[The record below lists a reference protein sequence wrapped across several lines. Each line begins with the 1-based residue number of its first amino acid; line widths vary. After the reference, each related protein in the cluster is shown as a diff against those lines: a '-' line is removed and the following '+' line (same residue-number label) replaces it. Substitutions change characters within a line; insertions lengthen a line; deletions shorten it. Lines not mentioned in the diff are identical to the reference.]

1 MLQVHRQSH
10 RRTEH
15 ADDGADDNPGEAD
28 EPILRQP
35 RAGQPGV
42 SEASHRGDRHVSI
55 AANHGRAHERKATR
69 VGGGGGHLP
78 LRADMARGSRGWDRR
93 QAHLGESRL
102 VRSPRQSFTPS
113 FTPGY
118 LPLPGASG
126 YRTTD
131 LSVTKTH
138 FKFAGNLR
146 DGGGDHLDVLRRHV
160 PVRGE
165 DAAGGVRGED
175 TGTGGEFLFIEF
187 ISVPA
192 WEMFFYHASLF
203 WKTLV

>member
-1 MLQVHRQSH
+1 MLTARGLPVHRVPARGNQQDVQRDLRRRTEHHGERDRPMLQVHRQSH

-42 SEASHRGDRHVSI
+42 SETSHRGDRHVSI
-55 AANHGRAHERKATR
+55 AANHGRAHEREAAR

-78 LRADMARGSRGWDRR
+78 LRADMARGSRGRDRR

-131 LSVTKTH
+131 LSVYENP
-138 FKFAGNLR
+138 FQI
-146 DGGGDHLDVLRRHV
+146 RRKS
-160 PVRGE
+160 PGWR
-165 DAAGGVRGED
+165 RRP
-175 TGTGGEFLFIEF
+175 
-187 ISVPA
+187 S
-192 WEMFFYHASLF
+192 
-203 WKTLV
+203 